1 MDTVN
6 VDRIVAADPVTDPL
20 WRTLATSPG
29 VGLFTSPPWLA
40 AADVV
45 VSHAGTGSAL
55 ANLAA
60 GRFAVVVSRR
70 AALGEAGDDHQRE
83 LAEELVARGLAAFR
97 APEEITVDDLLATLK
112 TTIRKADVVPPF
124 ALR

>member
-40 AADVV
+40 AVCGTYGFAAEARIALDP
-45 VSHAGTGSAL
+45 AGAPTGGFSIT
-55 ANLAA
+55 A
-60 GRFAVVVSRR
+60 GRVTDVGTI
-70 AALGEAGDDHQRE
+70 ALQVHG
-83 LAEELVARGLAAFR
+83 
-97 APEEITVDDLLATLK
+97 
-112 TTIRKADVVPPF
+112 
-124 ALR
+124 